1 MRRRRKR
8 APKRFKVIL
17 ILAILAVPMFY
28 LGKRI
33 YRFGDALLEE
43 QRLRKN
49 MIILKAENEVLKQRI
64 HEYKKG
70 NLIETKAREDMG
82 MIKKG
87 EKIYIIREK

>member
-28 LGKRI
+28 LGKRV

-43 QRLRKN
+43 RELKKN
-49 MIILKAENEVLKQRI
+49 MIILEAENEVLKQRI
-64 HEYKKG
+64 YEYKKG
-70 NLIETKAREDMG
+70 NLIETKAREDLG

>member
-28 LGKRI
+28 LSKRI

>member
-17 ILAILAVPMFY
+17 ILAILAIPMFY
-28 LGKRI
+28 LGKRV

-43 QRLRKN
+43 RELKKN
-49 MIILKAENEVLKQRI
+49 MIILEAENEVLKQRI
-64 HEYKKG
+64 YEYKKG
-70 NLIETKAREDMG
+70 NLIETKAREDLG